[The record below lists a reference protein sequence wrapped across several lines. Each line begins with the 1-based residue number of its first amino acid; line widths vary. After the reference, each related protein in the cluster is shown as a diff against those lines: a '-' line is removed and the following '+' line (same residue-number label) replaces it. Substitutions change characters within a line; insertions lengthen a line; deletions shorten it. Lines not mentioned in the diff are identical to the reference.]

1 MMTANQGL
9 GQDLDGGRSGLGLPH
24 PSNLN
29 TLGPIQGLL
38 TVSITSAA
46 ALPRGP
52 NSKHPQYSDGLL
64 PHTGVSVFLFPD
76 RKRSSKY
83 TEQAQIQH
91 AHRAV
96 VASAPT
102 QHAGGPSGDK
112 ELTSPQW
119 DGWGSDCEAGS
130 HF

>member
-1 MMTANQGL
+1 MMAANQGL
-9 GQDLDGGRSGLGLPH
+9 GQDLDVGRSGLGLPH

-29 TLGPIQGLL
+29 TLGPIQALL

-46 ALPRGP
+46 ALPWGP

-64 PHTGVSVFLFPD
+64 PHTGVRVFLFPD

-83 TEQAQIQH
+83 IEQAQIQR

-102 QHAGGPSGDK
+102 QQGALQETRS
-112 ELTSPQW
+112 
-119 DGWGSDCEAGS
+119 
-130 HF
+130 